1 MAGLASIGSRLVASI
16 VADNDIIKEINKEYK
31 KITLKLVSP
40 PRCADLIDD
49 SVIKRGKYYYLDQAI
64 EIVIKKF
71 GIQELI
77 VNKLNEAKLRSV
89 NAVKKKLP
97 ITTASTSK
105 SCSIPIRY
113 SKSEPTQINSKKKKK
128 KTGLASSSN
137 SSRTSVSQPT
147 KSDTNI
153 LDDVVKATKPLNNS
167 EIDNLLSPT
176 TKVNVKSPDR
186 YSKAY
191 EDIDMYDDKVL
202 HSPHLD
208 RVLKLADEVMSP
220 PSNGKK
226 SPNKTVSPKS
236 ASPKS
241 ASPKSA
247 SPKSPL
253 SDFGNDQNADWSP
266 ANSWNNDDGE
276 SDSDIPKSPIS
287 PLIKLKQSSWS
298 PPTTSP
304 DLDINSTAS
313 GIDFTKRYR
322 FSNSSRGSDSAELN
336 ISSIETNKWN
346 SHRKI
351 SDNDDDVVTDEFVDK
366 KNRGIAYLIGDNS
379 DDEDNEVPEE
389 IDTYN
394 SDFDELENSMDIN
407 KILKRND
414 VRVSS
419 CNSKGHIFKFA
430 DTLVTDVYYVREPHS
445 RDVVSELFFS
455 HYESQKSGLE
465 YTRECSRAREA
476 GMTWL
481 GWMEQRTDE
490 DIANETQE
498 DNDEIYI
505 CSDEEIEEIIEEELD
520 ED

>member
-1 MAGLASIGSRLVASI
+1 MAGLVSVGSRLVASI
-16 VADNDIIKEINKEYK
+16 VADNDVIKEIHKEYK
-31 KITLKLVSP
+31 KITFKLVSP
-40 PRCADLIDD
+40 PKSADLIDD
-49 SVIKRGKYYYLDQAI
+49 AVSKRGKYYHLDQAI
-64 EIVIKKF
+64 EAVIRKF

-77 VNKLNEAKLRSV
+77 VNKLNEAKLRSG
-89 NAVKKKLP
+89 NAAKKKLP
-97 ITTASTSK
+97 ITAASTTK
-105 SCSIPIRY
+105 SSNIPIRY
-113 SKSEPTQINSKKKKK
+113 SKSEPTLINGKRKKK
-128 KTGLASSSN
+128 KTGVTSSNN
-137 SSRTSVSQPT
+137 SSRNSVSQPT

-167 EIDNLLSPT
+167 EIDRLLSPP

-191 EDIDMYDDKVL
+191 EDIDIYDDKVL

-208 RVLKLADEVMSP
+208 RVLKLADEVMTP
-220 PSNGKK
+220 PSSGKK
-226 SPNKTVSPKS
+226 SPNKAV
-236 ASPKS
+236 
-241 ASPKSA
+241 SPKSA

-253 SDFGNDQNADWSP
+253 NDLGNNPNADWSP
-266 ANSWNNDDGE
+266 ANSWNDNDGE

-287 PLIKLKQSSWS
+287 PLIKLKQSTWS

-322 FSNSSRGSDSAELN
+322 FSNSLRGSDSTELN
-336 ISSIETNKWN
+336 ISSVETSKWN
-346 SHRKI
+346 SNRKI
-351 SDNDDDVVTDEFVDK
+351 SDNDDDVVTDELMDN
-366 KNRGIAYLIGDNS
+366 KNRGIAYLTGDNS

-407 KILKRND
+407 KILKKND

-419 CNSKGHIFKFA
+419 CNSKGHLFTFA
-430 DTLVTDVYYVREPHS
+430 DTIVTDVYHIREPHS

-490 DIANETQE
+490 DIAQE
-498 DNDEIYI
+498 AQEENDEIYV